1 MSNYSQDLTI
11 VLNKNLPDK
20 DIELFWYNY
29 KNYICNFFTN
39 IHFSD
44 NISSYYLY
52 IKNELDIISN
62 KLNNYQSQHNW
73 NNIQILISNFQIFIS
88 FYFLQII
95 KKKNYQYIQIRNAY
109 ILYLKFIKRWNNIN
123 FVQEVYKIKLDNWDT
138 NTRLECKLAIVFS
151 IICRNMKMSKFEDFK
166 SILIQYYNMDL
177 SIWNKL
183 NYSLIETEHFL
194 NQKQNFYKLINNFLN
209 KITIIFLFDKDNNVS
224 LSSISILDIISKVYH
239 FKKLWF
245 KQNQDKIHNNFWID
259 NMSTKKF
266 CIKLK
271 NILKKEHFENL

>member
-39 IHFSD
+39 IHSSD
-44 NISSYYLY
+44 NISSYFLY

-62 KLNNYQSQHNW
+62 KLNDYQSQHNW

-95 KKKNYQYIQIRNAY
+95 KKINYQYIQIRNTY

-123 FVQEVYKIKLDNWDT
+123 FVQEAYKIKLDNWDT

-151 IICRNMKMSKFEDFK
+151 IICRNMKMSKFEDVK

-183 NYSLIETEHFL
+183 NYTLIETEHFL
-194 NQKQNFYKLINNFLN
+194 NQMNNFLN
-209 KITIIFLFDKDNNVS
+209 KITIIFLFDKNNNVS

-245 KQNQDKIHNNFWID
+245 KQNQDKIQNSFWID

-271 NILKKEHFENL
+271 NSLKKEHFEIYKQISS